1 KLTALK
7 KAYAD
12 IILNISKEAAA
23 RVMSSDRRAARYQH
37 ELKVVKEESVRML
50 LRVKQM
56 MDSKISEAEAA
67 SLKQQ
72 KKIEELEAQL
82 EEAEDIVRDL
92 REELEEMQ
100 TELERLKKNNL
111 QPINEPKNDRPIEME
126 KRICL
131 YESSNFLHPETQD
144 EFSVAPDITTAT
156 LTQRKECWKCGTK
169 VVCMCNSSIASRDLP
184 SIILS
189 GKEPG
194 LYRNGCTQRIRACE
208 RNLLDKELCLSGDSD
223 KVKNE
228 GGEQEGGE
236 DTCVAPAS
244 GAKAL
249 SELDKKLLADIKP
262 SRFKSFLR
270 KRKRATRRRKTITPL
285 SWKRT
290 DFFQKHNGLPELS
303 AKHFPVSVGDRGHP
317 SEDPS
322 KIASILSPCNAETR
336 THLGR
341 SESSGKESNLLEISG
356 GRILQDDEGLE
367 EQMVPSGEENGFAE
381 NLWSSDC
388 HMDDEKVDILPN
400 SLNSNSSDITKVLP
414 HQPVSKRVI
423 KYTFQRKRKRET
435 LSESEVNASL
445 ETEQKSGN
453 VQNADKNLERSKT
466 SSVMESSRDNRRLA
480 QVARQV
486 GESEPVT
493 VIQCFCFCILYLCP
507 RGSGGTER
515 SLSSY
520 EHNEKNADLAQQKH
534 TRSST
539 VQQEK
544 EAN

>member
-1 KLTALK
+1 MGVLGIFNYEFQLFLLEKLTALK

-23 RVMSSDRRAARYQH
+23 RVMSSDRRAVRYQH
-37 ELKVVKEESVRML
+37 ELKVAKEESVRML

-67 SLKQQ
+67 SLNQQ

-100 TELERLKKNNL
+100 TELE
-111 QPINEPKNDRPIEME
+111 
-126 KRICL
+126 
-131 YESSNFLHPETQD
+131 
-144 EFSVAPDITTAT
+144 
-156 LTQRKECWKCGTK
+156 
-169 VVCMCNSSIASRDLP
+169 
-184 SIILS
+184 
-189 GKEPG
+189 
-194 LYRNGCTQRIRACE
+194 RNGCTQRIRACE

-262 SRFKSFLR
+262 SRFKSFLQ

-290 DFFQKHNGLPELS
+290 DFFQKPNGLPELS
-303 AKHFPVSVGDRGHP
+303 AKHFPVSVGDGGHP

-341 SESSGKESNLLEISG
+341 PESSGKESNLLEISG
-356 GRILQDDEGLE
+356 GRILQKDEGLE
-367 EQMVPSGEENGFAE
+367 EQMVPSGEESGFAE

-400 SLNSNSSDITKVLP
+400 SLNSNLSDITKVLP

-453 VQNADKNLERSKT
+453 VQNADKNSERSNP
-466 SSVMESSRDNRRLA
+466 SSVIESSRDNRRLA

-493 VIQCFCFCILYLCP
+493 VIQCFCFCMYVPVISINWIDRVDIYVFQCILYIIL
-507 RGSGGTER
+507 G
-515 SLSSY
+515 Y
-520 EHNEKNADLAQQKH
+520 
-534 TRSST
+534 
-539 VQQEK
+539 
-544 EAN
+544 

>member
-1 KLTALK
+1 MDAEEKLTALK

-37 ELKVVKEESVRML
+37 ELKVAKEESVRML

-56 MDSKISEAEAA
+56 MDSKISEAEAT
-67 SLKQQ
+67 SLNQQ

-111 QPINEPKNDRPIEME
+111 QPINEPNNTRSEEME
-126 KRICL
+126 NRICL

-144 EFSVAPDITTAT
+144 EFSVAPDTTTAT
-156 LTQRKECWKCGTK
+156 LSQRNECWKCGSEI
-169 VVCMCNSSIASRDLP
+169 VCMCNSSIGSRELP

-228 GGEQEGGE
+228 GGEQKGGE

-249 SELDKKLLADIKP
+249 RELDKKLLADVKP
-262 SRFKSFLR
+262 
-270 KRKRATRRRKTITPL
+270 I
-285 SWKRT
+285 
-290 DFFQKHNGLPELS
+290 
-303 AKHFPVSVGDRGHP
+303 GDGGHP

-336 THLGR
+336 THLGH
-341 SESSGKESNLLEISG
+341 SESSGKESNLLEVSG
-356 GRILQDDEGLE
+356 GRYCKKMKDWK
-367 EQMVPSGEENGFAE
+367 NR
-381 NLWSSDC
+381 C
-388 HMDDEKVDILPN
+388 
-400 SLNSNSSDITKVLP
+400 LNSNSSYITKVLP

-445 ETEQKSGN
+445 ETEHKSGN
-453 VQNADKNLERSKT
+453 VQSDKNLERSKP

-493 VIQCFCFCILYLCP
+493 VIQCFCFCILYLCL

-515 SLSSY
+515 SFSSY
-520 EHNEKNADLAQQKH
+520 KHNEKNADQAKEKDTH
-534 TRSST
+534 SST

-544 EAN
+544 EADEQNKERRRDSRDHPEIS